1 MENGMSD
8 EREQLKLHHL
18 RPAPGS
24 KKSKIRVGRGEGGK
38 RGKTAGRGTKG
49 LKARSRLRPGFEG
62 GQTPLSM
69 RLPKLPGFK
78 NPNKEYFAIVN
89 LETLNQFDAG
99 TEVTPEL
106 LRERGL
112 IRHRGRVKVLA
123 EGDIDRALTVK
134 AHAFSAKAKE
144 KIEAAGGTA
153 ELIEEAGSK

>member
-1 MENGMSD
+1 MPEE

-18 RPAPGS
+18 KPAPGS
-24 KKSKIRVGRGEGGK
+24 KKDKVRVGRGEGGR

-49 LKARSRLRPGFEG
+49 LKARNSLRPGFEG

-89 LETLNQFDAG
+89 LVTLNEFEAG
-99 TEVTPEL
+99 TEISPDL
-106 LRERGL
+106 LRESGL

-123 EGDIDRALTVK
+123 EGEVDRALTVK
-134 AHAFSAKAKE
+134 AHAFSARAKE